1 MQISVELCGNRKE
14 VRILRNLT
22 MLTDLYQ
29 LTMMQ
34 GYALNGC
41 EDREAVFDVFFRSLP
56 LGSGYAVAAG
66 LEQVIEYVEK
76 LYFTEEDLTYL
87 RSLNLFGE
95 DFLEL
100 LRDFHFQGD
109 IDAIP
114 EGTVVFP
121 FEPLIRVKGKI
132 FEAQLLETAMLNLIN
147 FETLIATK
155 ASRVVA
161 AADGG
166 RVMEFGLR
174 RAQGP
179 DAGVLGA
186 RAAFIGGV
194 ESTSNVLAGKN
205 YGIPVAGTQA
215 HSWVQCFP
223 SELDAFRA
231 YARTFPDQCLLL
243 VDTYNVLKS
252 GVPNAITVGLEL
264 EREGHHFLGI
274 RIDSGD
280 LAYLSREA
288 RKMLDAAGLTKANIV
303 GSNDLDEET
312 IWAIRAQNA
321 PIDAWGVGTH
331 LITAKETPSLG
342 GVYKLSAE
350 GEGGVFQPRLK
361 VSENVAKITNPGIK
375 KVIRFYNRAGMALAD
390 LIALEEEEFSEGPL
404 TIFDPVQTWKQK
416 TLRDFYTLELLVPV
430 FRGGK
435 RVYVLPSL
443 TEIQAYA
450 RKEKETLWAEVKR
463 LTNPHHYIVDLS
475 SALYDLKQKLL
486 REVNQEMTLGNKPK
500 E

>member
-1 MQISVELCGNRKE
+1 
-14 VRILRNLT
+14 

-34 GYALNGC
+34 GYYSNGC
-41 EDREAVFDVFFRSLP
+41 QNKEAVFDVFFRSLP
-56 LGSGYAVAAG
+56 LGSGFAIAAG
-66 LEQVIEYVEK
+66 LEQVIDYIEH
-76 LYFTEEDLTYL
+76 LHFTPEDLAYL
-87 RSLNLFGE
+87 RSLNMFGE
-95 DFLEL
+95 DFLNQ
-100 LRDFHFQGD
+100 LRDFRFHGD
-109 IDAIP
+109 MDAIP

-121 FEPLIRVKGKI
+121 YEPLVRVKGRI
-132 FEAQLLETAMLNLIN
+132 FEAQFLETAILNLVN

-161 AADGG
+161 ATEGG

-194 ESTSNVLAGKN
+194 QSTSNVLAGKA
-205 YGIPVAGTQA
+205 YGIPVSGTQA
-215 HSWVQCFP
+215 HSWIQCFS
-223 SELDAFRA
+223 SELEAFQA
-231 YARTFPDQCLLL
+231 YARTFPEQCLLL

-288 RKMLDAAGLTKANIV
+288 RKLLDEAGLKEAIIV

-312 IWAIRAQNA
+312 IWAIRSQGA

-331 LITAKETPSLG
+331 LITSKETPSLG
-342 GVYKLSAE
+342 GVYKLAAE

-361 VSENVAKITNPGIK
+361 VSENVTKITNPGIK
-375 KVIRFYNRAGMALAD
+375 KVVRFYNKAGMAMAD
-390 LIALEEEEFSEGPL
+390 LIALEDEEFAQGPL

-416 TLRDFYTLELLVPV
+416 ILRDFHTRELLVPV
-430 FRGGK
+430 FHGGK
-435 RVYVLPSL
+435 RVYDLPSL
-443 TEIQAYA
+443 TEIQTYA
-450 RKEKETLWAEVKR
+450 RKEVETLWAEVKR

-475 SALYDLKQKLL
+475 AELYNLKQKLL
-486 REVNQEMTLGNKPK
+486 REVSEYVLLQQNTGVSGGDSIPAEVK
-500 E
+500 